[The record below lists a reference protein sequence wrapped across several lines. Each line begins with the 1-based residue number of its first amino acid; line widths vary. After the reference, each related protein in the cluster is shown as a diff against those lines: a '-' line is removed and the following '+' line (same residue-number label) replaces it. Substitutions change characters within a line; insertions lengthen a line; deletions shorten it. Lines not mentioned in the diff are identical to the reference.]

1 MTSLFPVALR
11 AVTVGRKKETL
22 IGPIDLVIEGE
33 GCTILM
39 GPNGSGKTTLL
50 RLLHGLERPKTGSV
64 DWQDNSVSAQKQ
76 QSFVFQ
82 SPTIMRRS
90 VLENILYPLKVRNV
104 PQQSALKTA
113 EIWLEK
119 VGLLPVMHQKA
130 DVLSGGE
137 KQKLAAARALI
148 TGPSLLFLDE
158 PTANLDGAST
168 LAIEG
173 LVKEAMEQGT
183 KIIMATHDIGQ
194 AKRLATEIL
203 FMHHGKLKEQTA
215 AEAFFV
221 KPCTEDALVFLNGG
235 ILL

>member
-1 MTSLFPVALR
+1 MTSLFPVAMR
-11 AVTVGRKKETL
+11 AVTVGRKKEIL

-50 RLLHGLERPKTGSV
+50 RLLHGLERPRSGV
-64 DWQDNSVSAQKQ
+64 IDWQDSSVSAQKQ

-90 VLENILYPLKVRNV
+90 VLENILYPLKIRDV
-104 PQQSALKTA
+104 PRRSALRKA
-113 EIWLEK
+113 ETWLEK
-119 VGLLPVMHQKA
+119 VGLLSVMHQKA

-148 TGPSLLFLDE
+148 TRPSLLFLDE

-173 LVKEAMEQGT
+173 LVQGAMEEGT
-183 KIIMATHDIGQ
+183 KIVMATHDVGQ
-194 AKRLATEIL
+194 AKRLATEVL
-203 FMHHGKLKEQTA
+203 FLHHGKLKEKSEA
-215 AEAFFV
+215 AAFFGGPDT
-221 KPCTEDALVFLNGG
+221 KEASVFLKGG
-235 ILL
+235 ILV